1 MSNTSERQRLDS
13 WMKERIT
20 ENVRRRRQTIGAR
33 SFALIAKKPRNEDRS
48 SGAWIYLPFRYS
60 PATDQSVRFW
70 GPTDLCRAG
79 RPISMHGADRRH
91 ADRDRLD
98 PRGRTVVAVHGIQ
111 RRETRPTDE
120 YTTVRAGNTG
130 ARRTLRV
137 CR

>member
-1 MSNTSERQRLDS
+1 MSVRVDCEGTE
-13 WMKERIT
+13 MRIVT
-20 ENVRRRRQTIGAR
+20 GAC
-33 SFALIAKKPRNEDRS
+33 
-48 SGAWIYLPFRYS
+48 IYLPFRCS

-70 GPTDLCRAG
+70 RPTDLCRAG
-79 RPISMHGADRRH
+79 RPIGMHGANRRH

-98 PRGRTVVAVHGIQ
+98 PQGRTVVAVHGIQ

-120 YTTVRAGNTG
+120 YTTDRAGNTG

>member
-1 MSNTSERQRLDS
+1 
-13 WMKERIT
+13 
-20 ENVRRRRQTIGAR
+20 
-33 SFALIAKKPRNEDRS
+33 
-48 SGAWIYLPFRYS
+48 
-60 PATDQSVRFW
+60 
-70 GPTDLCRAG
+70 
-79 RPISMHGADRRH
+79 MHGADRRH

-120 YTTVRAGNTG
+120 YTTDRAGNTG